1 MMFDTVKSHA
11 GGCLMGRR
19 KTASNHSR
27 SLQGETGPAGAPGPM
42 GSRGGPVS
50 DRTFLPV

>member
-1 MMFDTVKSHA
+1 
-11 GGCLMGRR
+11 MGRR
-19 KTASNHSR
+19 EIPNHSC

-50 DRTFLPV
+50 DFSSSIILPCLL